1 MNFAALYK
9 KIANIDKNVIL
20 NECDCMDNT
29 EPTQPTQPVQQ
40 DSVNMNVSITGQG
53 SNGIR
58 DLIDMLRHIEKAPDT
73 TKEMPINRPVS
84 SDYDSGEVI
93 VIGEPP
99 IEYDGESTDEHQFD
113 DVDSHY
119 DNDESHYDNDDESH
133 YDNDDESQYGDV
145 DNEPQYGDIDDILVG
160 DMDEELSD
168 DFENSAPGNSGL
180 KTYGIGAVV
189 AMGDDLLS
197 KGKGSV
203 KVNGGENPFAV
214 KESLVRDLRTLYNEI
229 KIR

>member
-1 MNFAALYK
+1 MCQNLPQIWEGNKMNFAALYK

-29 EPTQPTQPVQQ
+29 EPKQPVQQ

-73 TKEMPINRPVS
+73 TTEMPINRPVS
-84 SDYDSGEVI
+84 SDYNSGEVI

-99 IEYDGESTDEHQFD
+99 IEYDGESTDEHQ
-113 DVDSHY
+113 
-119 DNDESHYDNDDESH
+119 

-145 DNEPQYGDIDDILVG
+145 DNEPHYGDIDDILVG

>member
-29 EPTQPTQPVQQ
+29 EPKQPVQQ

-73 TKEMPINRPVS
+73 TTEMPINRPVS
-84 SDYDSGEVI
+84 SDYNSGEVI

-99 IEYDGESTDEHQFD
+99 IEYDGESTDEHQ
-113 DVDSHY
+113 
-119 DNDESHYDNDDESH
+119 

-145 DNEPQYGDIDDILVG
+145 DNEPHYGDIDDILVG